1 MKLQKIKYSR
11 QAAFALLIF
20 VAALASGCSESGKG
34 EKKEAATVGSDS
46 AAAALSVQV
55 VQPVSE
61 NWGQSIKVNGAIKAW
76 QEIIVSPETGGL
88 RLEELLV
95 DVGASVRR
103 GQLLARLSD
112 TSVKA
117 DLRKQEAAVAQAK
130 AKLQQAQGNHERA
143 VTSGQSGALSA
154 QQIDEYRNDRDVA
167 KASLE
172 SAIADRDS
180 AQLKLKQTRILA
192 QDDGVV
198 ASKSGVLGD
207 VVTSGAELYRL
218 IRQVRLEWLPE
229 VDARQLAA
237 IQPGQN
243 VRLVLPDGHPVKGQ
257 VRVLGPVLDTSTG
270 RATVHVSLEPGN
282 ARAGMF
288 ASGEIDVGNAPA
300 LTVPQSALSLRDG
313 RSYVWMVDDKHKVTS
328 RVVTTGRN
336 RNGRVEILT
345 GLTPNDLIVNTGG
358 TFLSEGATVK
368 VLPAQGEKK

>member
-1 MKLQKIKYSR
+1 M
-11 QAAFALLIF
+11 LIF